1 MPRLWEGRLYSH
13 DQHPVAQ
20 TIGRAADFG
29 QVAYGPDLLKG
40 YRRAATCADR
50 VPKGAKPPDLP
61 VEQPSKFALVINF
74 KTAKTPGLSVT
85 KEKRTSIGRQDR
97 LARSRMTLNGHSL
110 I

>member
-74 KTAKTPGLSVT
+74 KTAKTPGLET
-85 KEKRTSIGRQDR
+85 PPQI
-97 LARSRMTLNGHSL
+97 LARADK
-110 I
+110 

>member
-74 KTAKTPGLSVT
+74 KTAKTPSQRLGSARG
-85 KEKRTSIGRQDR
+85 KRWAFP
-97 LARSRMTLNGHSL
+97 LGHVHYWGQPRK
-110 I
+110 